1 MNEKRYRA
9 VLFDLGGTL
18 RIALEDEPYMR
29 HARRKMTEL
38 AGAPLQVEDFYQ
50 LVEDRYESYRRW
62 ALGENKEAGDRELWC
77 RWLLPDYDQ
86 KRIAQVCHELSFEY
100 RQSKGRRVVVDG
112 GAEVIRTLHERG
124 YKLGIVSNLIGEH
137 EVPDWLEED
146 RLAPY
151 FDSVVLSSV
160 CHLRKPGAEIYH
172 IAARELGVDSGRLR
186 LRGGQHQARYSRGQ
200 GCGNRLQHHLPV
212 SGEEASCGVHGGD
225 AAGCSDRYVPG
236 IAGVAAAAEVNAAFF
251 SNPGKRLCEPFGF
264 EFCKTTK

>member
-146 RLAPY
+146 RWPRILTVWCSPPCAICASLARRFTTLQPGNWGWIWQTA
-151 FDSVVLSSV
+151 SPWRTTSS
-160 CHLRKPGAEIYH
+160 EIFQ
-172 IAARELGVDSGRLR
+172 GPRLR
-186 LRGGQHQARYSRGQ
+186 ESAATSSSGLRRRSILWSSRRRRGRMQ
-200 GCGNRLQHHLPV
+200 
-212 SGEEASCGVHGGD
+212 
-225 AAGCSDRYVPG
+225 
-236 IAGVAAAAEVNAAFF
+236 
-251 SNPGKRLCEPFGF
+251 
-264 EFCKTTK
+264 

>member
-151 FDSVVLSSV
+151 FGSVVLSSV

-172 IAARELGVDSGRLR
+172 IAARELGWIWQTASPWRTTSSEIFQGPRLR
-186 LRGGQHQARYSRGQ
+186 ESAATSSSGLRRRSILWSSRRRRGRMQ
-200 GCGNRLQHHLPV
+200 
-212 SGEEASCGVHGGD
+212 
-225 AAGCSDRYVPG
+225 
-236 IAGVAAAAEVNAAFF
+236 
-251 SNPGKRLCEPFGF
+251 
-264 EFCKTTK
+264 

>member
-124 YKLGIVSNLIGEH
+124 
-137 EVPDWLEED
+137 
-146 RLAPY
+146 
-151 FDSVVLSSV
+151 
-160 CHLRKPGAEIYH
+160 AEIYH
-172 IAARELGVDSGRLR
+172 IAARELGVDL
-186 LRGGQHQARYSRGQ
+186 AD
-200 GCGNRLQHHLPV
+200 CV
-212 SGEEASCGVHGGD
+212 SVADNIKRDIPGAK
-225 AAGCSDRYVPG
+225 AAGIGCNIIFRSPEKKHPV
-236 IAGVAAAAEVNAAFF
+236 
-251 SNPGKRLCEPFGF
+251 
-264 EFCKTTK
+264 EFTEETRPDAVIDTFPELLELLPPLK

>member
-151 FDSVVLSSV
+151 FGSVVLSSV

-172 IAARELGVDSGRLR
+172 IAARELGVDL
-186 LRGGQHQARYSRGQ
+186 AD
-200 GCGNRLQHHLPV
+200 CV
-212 SGEEASCGVHGGD
+212 SVEEASCGVHGGD

-236 IAGVAAAAEVNAAFF
+236 IAGVAAAAEVNASFF

>member
-151 FDSVVLSSV
+151 FGSVVLSSV

-172 IAARELGVDSGRLR
+172 IAARELGVDLQTASPWRTTSSEIFQGPRLR
-186 LRGGQHQARYSRGQ
+186 ESAATSSSGLRRRSILWSSRRRRGRMQ
-200 GCGNRLQHHLPV
+200 
-212 SGEEASCGVHGGD
+212 
-225 AAGCSDRYVPG
+225 
-236 IAGVAAAAEVNAAFF
+236 
-251 SNPGKRLCEPFGF
+251 
-264 EFCKTTK
+264 

>member
-112 GAEVIRTLHERG
+112 GAEVIRTLHEDT
-124 YKLGIVSNLIGEH
+124 S
-137 EVPDWLEED
+137 W
-146 RLAPY
+146 A
-151 FDSVVLSSV
+151 
-160 CHLRKPGAEIYH
+160 
-172 IAARELGVDSGRLR
+172 
-186 LRGGQHQARYSRGQ
+186 
-200 GCGNRLQHHLPV
+200 
-212 SGEEASCGVHGGD
+212 
-225 AAGCSDRYVPG
+225 
-236 IAGVAAAAEVNAAFF
+236 
-251 SNPGKRLCEPFGF
+251 LCP
-264 EFCKTTK
+264 T

>member
-146 RLAPY
+146 RLWQCGA
-151 FDSVVLSSV
+151 L
-160 CHLRKPGAEIYH
+160 LRVPSAQAWRGDLPHCSPGT
-172 IAARELGVDSGRLR
+172 GGGSGRLR

-236 IAGVAAAAEVNAAFF
+236 IAGVAAAAEVNASFF